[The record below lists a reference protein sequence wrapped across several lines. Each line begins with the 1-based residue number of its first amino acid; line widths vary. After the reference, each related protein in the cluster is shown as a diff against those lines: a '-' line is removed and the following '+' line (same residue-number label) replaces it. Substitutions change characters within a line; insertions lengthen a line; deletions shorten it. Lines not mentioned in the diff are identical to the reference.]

1 MQSRRNGAE
10 NSESSKR
17 TVTSRRVTIEV
28 DAVDAAVIGATLRM
42 LAAINRSPDIDVAA
56 RMQRVGDA
64 LTTSGV
70 TAQVLDLV
78 EAAS

>member
-10 NSESSKR
+10 NREPSKR
-17 TVTSRRVTIEV
+17 TAASRKVTIEV
-28 DAVDAAVIGATLRM
+28 DSVDAAVIGATLRM
-42 LAAINRSPDIDVAA
+42 LAALNRSPDIDVAA
-56 RMQRVGDA
+56 RMQRVSDA

-70 TAQVLDLV
+70 TAQVLDVL